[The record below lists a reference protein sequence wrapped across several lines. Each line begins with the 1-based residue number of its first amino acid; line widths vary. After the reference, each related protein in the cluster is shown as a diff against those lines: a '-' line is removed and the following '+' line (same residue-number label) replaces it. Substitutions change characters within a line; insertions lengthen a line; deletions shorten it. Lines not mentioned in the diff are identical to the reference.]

1 MTHILKIAEQWGEGC
16 ADQVQTGVNLA
27 MDEFAEQSL
36 SGAIRKGHTLTVVSA
51 TAAMVRKQ
59 YALEL
64 DDIDPN
70 QISPVAASSQ
80 PEDSSKH
87 EMTSETTE
95 YSQGQT
101 RQGTLN
107 LYLTR
112 KESQDEVR
120 DWILSHLPRLTEE
133 DVAKYCTCLVQDG
146 FDSTDVLTAV
156 NEEDLHFMKK
166 AHKRVLIQ
174 RINSST
180 NG

>member
-1 MTHILKIAEQWGEGC
+1 
-16 ADQVQTGVNLA
+16 
-27 MDEFAEQSL
+27 
-36 SGAIRKGHTLTVVSA
+36 
-51 TAAMVRKQ
+51 
-59 YALEL
+59 
-64 DDIDPN
+64 
-70 QISPVAASSQ
+70 
-80 PEDSSKH
+80 
-87 EMTSETTE
+87 MTSETTE
-95 YSQGQT
+95 YSPGQT
-101 RQGTLN
+101 RQQRTLN